1 MRGAGEV
8 FFSLQFRSG
17 HDTLNASARTA
28 IGISDNIILENN
40 DTFLLDFAPGR
51 ENRVERV
58 KGPGD
63 IELDAGNLA
72 VLLGGCRG
80 TDSIAMTPDIRVAS
94 PQMNA
99 GGTELAQ
106 VFYRKPCHVLDLF

>member
-1 MRGAGEV
+1 M

-80 TDSIAMTPDIRVAS
+80 TDSVAMTPDIGWR
-94 PQMNA
+94 P
-99 GGTELAQ
+99 
-106 VFYRKPCHVLDLF
+106 RR